1 LERVPISK
9 HLRTTAKE
17 LSFLTNTALAS
28 SKIHS
33 LTVEE
38 KMKEYRMRP
47 SFHVIVRAPV
57 GQVKS
62 TIMEEIAGKVN
73 REVITEI
80 TRAGLVGAIDQKTM
94 QFIPG
99 AAWECR
105 NSLLLLDEFTFGR
118 KKEGWEVFLQLLEN
132 QRWGKR
138 IGLFS
143 ADSCDTDGDL
153 YARVGKG
160 RIDLKTRFACIVT
173 TMRKLEYQ
181 RGQAFRAFVT
191 RCVPYYFD
199 LDESDLREI
208 AEGASLYTYDPPE
221 PRADVTIPR
230 KTYSR
235 LLSTADKELKRCDR
249 SDIRKE
255 LYMRSVGDLCRAYAV
270 WDRNDI
276 STMRDIVKWKVEAQS
291 AIGSM
296 YR

>member
-1 LERVPISK
+1 MPISK
-9 HLRTTAKE
+9 QLRATAKE

-28 SKIHS
+28 AKIRS

-38 KMKEYRMRP
+38 KTKDYRMRP
-47 SFHVIVRAPV
+47 SFHVILMAPI
-57 GQVKS
+57 GQIKS
-62 TIMEEIAGKVN
+62 TVMGEIAQKVG

-118 KKEGWEVFLQLLEN
+118 KKEGWEVFLQLLED
-132 QRWGKR
+132 QKWGKR

-143 ADSCDTDGDL
+143 ADSCEQDDDL
-153 YARVGKG
+153 YAKIGKG

-173 TMRKLEYQ
+173 TMRRMEYQ

-191 RCVPYYFD
+191 RGVPYYFD
-199 LDESDLREI
+199 LDESILREI
-208 AEGASLYTYDPPE
+208 AEGASLYTYGPPK
-221 PRADVTIPR
+221 PCADVTIRR

-235 LLSTADKELKRCDR
+235 LLSTAAEELKKCDR
-249 SDIRKE
+249 PDIRKE
-255 LYMRSVGDLCRAYAV
+255 LYMRSIGDLCRAYAV
-270 WDRNDI
+270 WGKND
-276 STMRDIVKWKVEAQS
+276 SKTMRDIVRWKIKAQM
-291 AIGSM
+291 AIGSS